1 MSKVGIVYGL
11 VRRFATYL
19 IKGPTMGERY
29 VKDVVSKKSSIF
41 DAFNSFRNEVK
52 TFALDDAN
60 RILPR
65 SPFPAMKK
73 YWNTH
78 SGDSFKP
85 LDFLKEG
92 KLLEWA
98 VPAFLILPEIGNLYR
113 AFTDNNGGIQEGT
126 SELFKTGVRVS
137 GATLGSIAGCAIP
150 IPFLGPI
157 VGWMVGDWMASFL
170 TGKTHTER
178 SAENSG
184 GSGGW
189 TPEQIAA
196 AAAAQQNGGNSQWTP
211 EQLAAIAAVQQ
222 SGGGNAASASGTG
235 TGNVSFSGNSS
246 NINSLASDFANQYN
260 SLYTTP
266 TTSLNTFGNNPFNAY
281 NDYSNDFMAQSIFG
295 NMKQNTSLNNNSP
308 FSFPNLNGQLGYLS

>member
-1 MSKVGIVYGL
+1 MGKVGLLYGSIRGL
-11 VRRFATYL
+11 LTHF
-19 IKGPTMGERY
+19 IKGNTIGEPL
-29 VKDVVSKKSSIF
+29 VKKVVNKEMSIW
-41 DAFNSFRNEVK
+41 DAFKAYRKEVK

-60 RILPR
+60 KILPDN
-65 SPFPAMKK
+65 PTHAMKK
-73 YWNTH
+73 YWQTH
-78 SGDSFKP
+78 SGENFK
-85 LDFLKEG
+85 LGEFLKEG
-92 KLLEWA
+92 KPLEWL
-98 VPAFLILPEIGNLYR
+98 VPAGLVLPEIGNIYR
-113 AFTDNNGGIQEGT
+113 AFTDKDGGFKEGT
-126 SELFKTGVRVS
+126 SEVFKTGVRIS

-157 VGWMVGDWMASFL
+157 VGGMVGDWLTSFL

-178 SAENSG
+178 SAEHSG
-184 GSGGW
+184 GSGGL

-196 AAAAQQNGGNSQWTP
+196 AAAAQQSGENSQLTP